1 MCLFYSV
8 IADVEGVL
16 DDEADYLRREVG
28 EMRGERC
35 GEGVEVDALV
45 GFEAARGDH
54 FLDVYVGRVRGGR
67 NMFGETPFSSSR
79 RNAPTSPSF
88 AALSMG

>member
-1 MCLFYSV
+1 MLLVYSV
-8 IADVEGVL
+8 VARVEGVL

-54 FLDVYVGRVRGGR
+54 FLQVRVGPVRGNGFPADIR
-67 NMFGETPFSSSR
+67 TYTFEANS
-79 RNAPTSPSF
+79 
-88 AALSMG
+88 